1 MIPGSEP
8 IIPNGFTGPAIV
20 DLGYAF
26 QLAKDIFT
34 EYDLMDKSLRRILFA
49 SVNKQYVRS
58 LRHYYIGYGRT
69 TTHQLLD
76 HLYAVYANISPADLQ
91 INNTKFCTPCDA
103 NHPIETLINQVE
115 NPFEYAAA
123 RNTPYSYEQVVSIAF
138 QLVFQTGLFPDD
150 CKIWKRQAP
159 ELKTRPGFKAFF
171 ATAHQ
176 EWHESL
182 LSTAG
187 AGFQSANH
195 AYQQDTVDAITNLAT
210 ATASDCASVAALVA
224 TNSTLFDGLGTTNAK
239 LVTSLKE
246 ITNIIILLTDIQRT
260 SSSRSNRSNTNRHYC

>member
-8 IIPNGFTGPAIV
+8 IIPNGFTGPAIA

-26 QLAKDIFT
+26 QLANDIFT

-76 HLYAVYANISPADLQ
+76 HLYAVYANISPADFQ
-91 INNTKFCTPCDA
+91 INNTKLCTPCDA

-159 ELKTRPGFKAFF
+159 ELNTRPGFKAFF
-171 ATAHQ
+171 ATAHK
-176 EWHESL
+176 EWRESL
-182 LSTAG
+182 VSTAG

-195 AYQQDTVDAITNLAT
+195 AYQQDTVDSISNLAT
-210 ATASDCASVAALVA
+210 ATESDCASIAALTA
-224 TNSTLFDGLGTTNAK
+224 TNRTLYDRLATNNSK
-239 LVTSLKE
+239 LITALQE
-246 ITNIIILLTDIQRT
+246 ITKIKSFLAALQRT
-260 SSSRSNRSNTNRHYC
+260 SSSRSTCSDPN